1 MPGWN
6 NDTELFDLL
15 KRELFS
21 AVVGDV
27 MDDIDLFHQFLPR
40 QIQPLRDDM
49 IVIGRAM
56 PVQEADYGDKA
67 PFEKGRDKPFGLMFK
82 ALDDLNEGEVY
93 ITSGASPTYALW
105 GELMSVCAM
114 KRKAVGAVVNGVSRD
129 TNGILKLNFPTFSTG
144 RYAQDQGVRG
154 RVIDFRCRIEFPN
167 GVEVSPGDIVF
178 GDIDGVVIIPQEHE
192 EDVVNR
198 ALEKVRGENMVRK
211 SIEEGMPSQE
221 AFDTYGIM

>member
-1 MPGWN
+1 MPDWKT
-6 NDTELFDLL
+6 DTELFDLL
-15 KRELFS
+15 KRELFT

-27 MDDIDLFHQFLPR
+27 MDDIDLFHQFLP
-40 QIQPLRDDM
+40 QEIQPLRDDM

-56 PVQEADYGDKA
+56 PVQEADYGDGA
-67 PFEKGRDKPFGLMFK
+67 PFERGRDTPFGLLFK

-93 ITSGASPTYALW
+93 VCTGASPTYAQW
-105 GELMSVCAM
+105 GELMSVRAM
-114 KRKAVGAVVNGVSRD
+114 KCKAVGAVVDGVSRD
-129 TNGILKLNFPTFSTG
+129 THGILKLNFPTFSTG

-154 RVIDFRCRIEFPN
+154 RVVDFRCRITFPN

-192 EDVVNR
+192 EDVVKR

-211 SIEEGMPSQE
+211 SIDEGMPSQE

>member
-1 MPGWN
+1 MPDWN
-6 NDTELFDLL
+6 TDTELFDLL
-15 KRELFS
+15 KRELFT

-27 MDDIDLFHQFLPR
+27 MDDIDLVHQFLPR

-56 PVQEADYGDKA
+56 PVQEADYGFKT
-67 PFEKGRDKPFGLMFK
+67 PFERGRDKPFGLLFK
-82 ALDDLNEGEVY
+82 ALDDLNEGDVY
-93 ITSGASPTYALW
+93 ITTGASPTYSLW
-105 GELMSVCAM
+105 GELMSVRAM
-114 KRKAVGAVVNGVSRD
+114 KQKAVGAVVNGMSRD

-154 RVIDFRCRIEFPN
+154 RVIDFRCKINFSN
-167 GVEVSPGDIVF
+167 GTEVDPGDIVF
-178 GDIDGVVIIPQEHE
+178 GDIDGVVIIPQEYE
-192 EDVVNR
+192 EDIVHH
-198 ALEKVRGENMVRK
+198 ALEKVRGENKVRK